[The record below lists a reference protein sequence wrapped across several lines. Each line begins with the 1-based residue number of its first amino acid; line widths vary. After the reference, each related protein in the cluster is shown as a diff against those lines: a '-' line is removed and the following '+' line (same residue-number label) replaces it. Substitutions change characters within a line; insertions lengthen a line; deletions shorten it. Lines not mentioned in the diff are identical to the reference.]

1 MVGWG
6 SDVFA
11 CVIKGISVD
20 LRALG
25 EFVVRCQDGN
35 KSPFCTTAQQS

>member
-1 MVGWG
+1 M
-6 SDVFA
+6 FA

-25 EFVVRCQDGN
+25 ELVVRCQDGN
-35 KSPFCTTAQQS
+35 KSPFSTNAQQS